1 MSKHDQPVER
11 VLAAIKKQQEQLN
24 SLQETLA
31 TRARLQEYTEKQFNA
46 LADVARDA
54 IELGERLHT
63 GDTVTQ
69 EWITRRDELIVIARR
84 LLQDT

>member
-24 SLQETLA
+24 ALQETVN

-46 LADVARDA
+46 LVDVARDG
-54 IELGERLHT
+54 IELVEELHA

-69 EWITRRDELIVIARR
+69 EWIIRRDELVAMARR
-84 LLQDT
+84 LIQDA